1 MLNLVGNNALAEGV
15 IWCLMRTIEW
25 ISDDNS
31 VRLIDQRLLPN
42 RLEYVHIHSAD
53 EMILAIQT
61 MAIRGAP
68 AIGVAGVF
76 ALAIHALQISQS
88 HTAPIKESLR
98 AKAQQIVN
106 ARPTAVNLRWGI
118 ERMLTLILDPQLA
131 ESALADVLK
140 TEALAIAEED
150 VATNLRMAQFG
161 ASLIQDGDTILHHC
175 NTGSLAAVDWG
186 TALGAIRFAH
196 EQGKHI
202 HLLVDETRPRLQGAR
217 LTAWEC
223 MQYGISFEVI
233 SDNAA
238 GYYLHQGAVQKVMFG
253 SDRVTANGDV
263 VNKIGSYMLS
273 LAAYANHVPVYPVF
287 PLTTYDATTA
297 SGADVEIEERP
308 AQELTAIQFEGEA
321 VYPKGAKVRN
331 PAFDVTPAELISAW
345 VTDQGVVYPPFA
357 QNMAQS
363 IYNIKSSR

>member
-1 MLNLVGNNALAEGV
+1 MLIQGKHVKLSRNNALAEGV

-31 VRLIDQRLLPN
+31 ARLIDQRLLPN

-106 ARPTAVNLRWGI
+106 ARPTAVNLRWGM
-118 ERMLTLILDPQLA
+118 ERMLTVIQDTQMA
-131 ESALADVLK
+131 ESALADALK
-140 TEALAIAEED
+140 AEALAIAEED

-223 MQYGISFEVI
+223 LQYGIPFEVI

-273 LAAYANHVPVYPVF
+273 LAAFANQVPVYPVF
-287 PLTTYDATTA
+287 PLTTYDVKTA
-297 SGADVEIEERP
+297 SGLKLKLKNDPQKR
-308 AQELTAIQFEGEA
+308 
-321 VYPKGAKVRN
+321 
-331 PAFDVTPAELISAW
+331 S
-345 VTDQGVVYPPFA
+345 PPFNLRVRRFIQKA
-357 QNMAQS
+357 QRCATRPL
-363 IYNIKSSR
+363 I

>member
-1 MLNLVGNNALAEGV
+1 
-15 IWCLMRTIEW
+15 MRTIEW
-25 ISDDNS
+25 VSDDNCA
-31 VRLIDQRLLPN
+31 RLIDQRLLPN

-53 EMILAIQT
+53 EMILAIKT

-76 ALAIHALQISQS
+76 ALAIHALQLSQS
-88 HTAPIKESLR
+88 HTSQMREVLR
-98 AKAQQIVN
+98 AKAQEVID

-118 ERMLTLILDPQLA
+118 ERMLRLVLSTQMPESELA
-131 ESALADVLK
+131 EALKA
-140 TEALAIAEED
+140 EALAIADED
-150 VATNLRMAQFG
+150 VATNLRMAEFG

-186 TALGAIRFAH
+186 TALGAIRLAH
-196 EQGKHI
+196 EQGKKI

-223 MQYGISFEVI
+223 LQYGISFEVI
-233 SDNAA
+233 TDNAA
-238 GYYLHQGAVQKVMFG
+238 GYYLHKGAVQKVMFG

-273 LAAYANHVPVYPVF
+273 LAAFANNVPVYPVF
-287 PLTTYDATTA
+287 PLTTFDGSAA

-308 AQELTAIQFEGEA
+308 ANEITAIEFEGET
-321 VYPKGAKVRN
+321 VYPRGAKVRN

-345 VTDQGVVYPPFA
+345 VTDGGIIYPPFA

-363 IYNIKSSR
+363 IYNIKSNR